1 MTLPFAHIG
10 NAEWKLSDTL
20 NLQRRRWLL
29 DSPPYDQIVHNI
41 LRGLSG
47 VEVKRERSME
57 KPGYYR
63 AVVTLHVD
71 AAALDQFHSSASGYR
86 AQYYENPAL
95 GSKANRF
102 ALDILLPRVR
112 ELVADCNKRTCPAS
126 WVAQSL
132 QDSDAKLWIHQG
144 LWLRQARKSDRS
156 RLVPLWL
163 TASQQDADKE
173 RRKMAMWSTL
183 TPANETRL
191 ELMGGFLSLE
201 GIALGTLKPDRGKKI
216 NELGFT

>member
-1 MTLPFAHIG
+1 MTSPFVCVGA
-10 NAEWKLSDTL
+10 AEWKLSDTL
-20 NLQRRRWLL
+20 DLQRRRWLL
-29 DSPPYDQIVHNI
+29 DSPPYDQLVHNI

-47 VEVKRERSME
+47 VKVKRERSTE

-112 ELVADCNKRTCPAS
+112 ELVAECNKRTCPAS
-126 WVAQSL
+126 WGAQSL

-144 LWLRQARKSDRS
+144 LWLRQARKSDRNL
-156 RLVPLWL
+156 LVARWL
-163 TASQQDADKE
+163 ARQNCSVEKIQKLV
-173 RRKMAMWSTL
+173 KWSML
-183 TPANETRL
+183 TPADEKRL
-191 ELMGGFLSLE
+191 ELMGGFLSSE
-201 GIALGTLKPDRGKKI
+201 GNPRGTFKPVRARYIHK
-216 NELGFT
+216 LGFT